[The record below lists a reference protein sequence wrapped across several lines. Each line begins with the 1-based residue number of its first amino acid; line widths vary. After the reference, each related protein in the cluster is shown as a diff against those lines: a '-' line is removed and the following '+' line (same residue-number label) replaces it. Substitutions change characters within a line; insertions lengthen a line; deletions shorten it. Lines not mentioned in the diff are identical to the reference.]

1 MPRTISDTA
10 LAKIKEWEGLI
21 LYAYDDLDPQRPPR
35 RIMPDDPVRGMLT
48 IGYGHT
54 GTARPGLEINERH
67 AAALLRRDLR
77 TAEAAVERLVEV
89 PLNDNQFGA
98 LVSFCFNV
106 GAGAFS
112 TSTLLR
118 RLNAGEYEAVPEE
131 LARWVYSGIKKLTG
145 LVRRRREEGRLWN
158 ARPTHCNL

>member
-1 MPRTISDTA
+1 MPRTISDTV

-35 RIMPDDPVRGMLT
+35 RIIAGDPVRGTLT

-54 GTARPGLEINERH
+54 GTARPGLEIHERD

-77 TAEAAVERLVEV
+77 TAETAVERLVGV

-106 GAGAFS
+106 GAGVFA
-112 TSTLLR
+112 TSNLLR
-118 RLNAGEYEAVPEE
+118 RLNAGEYAAVPEE
-131 LARWVYSGIKKLTG
+131 LARWIYSGGKELTG
-145 LVRRRREEGRLWN
+145 LVRRRQEEGRLWDV
-158 ARPTHCNL
+158 RIGRCNL

>member
-1 MPRTISDTA
+1 MPRTISDTV

-35 RIMPDDPVRGMLT
+35 RIKPGDPVHGTLT

-54 GTARPGLEINERH
+54 ETARPDMEIDERH
-67 AAALLRRDLR
+67 AATLLRRDLR
-77 TAEAAVERLVEV
+77 TAEAAVERRVKV

-106 GAGAFS
+106 GAGAFA

-118 RLNAGEYEAVPEE
+118 RLNAGEYEAVPGE
-131 LARWVYSGIKKLTG
+131 LARWVYSSGKKLTG
-145 LVRRRREEGRLWN
+145 LVRRRQEEGRLWN
-158 ARPTHCNL
+158 AGLNNCGR

>member
-10 LAKIKEWEGLI
+10 LAKIKEWVGLV
-21 LYAYDDLDPQRPPR
+21 LYAYDDLEPQQPPR
-35 RIMPDDPVRGMLT
+35 RIKPGDPIRGTLT

-54 GTARPGLEINERH
+54 EPARSGLEINERH

-98 LVSFCFNV
+98 LISFCFNVNV
-106 GAGAFS
+106 GAGAFA

-118 RLNAGEYEAVPEE
+118 RLNAG
-131 LARWVYSGIKKLTG
+131 
-145 LVRRRREEGRLWN
+145 
-158 ARPTHCNL
+158 